1 MRTIKTGMDDFM
13 GDKLINKN
21 RIIIKVKE
29 Y

>member
-13 GDKLINKN
+13 EDKLINKN
-21 RIIIKVKE
+21 MITIKVKE